1 MLRLFGIRFFS
12 RSHKLLAII
21 ACCAHCI
28 TMVIAILGAN
38 SNYFEI
44 AMMFTIP
51 TFLMFGI
58 CADLVVEHDEE
69 MENECPSFWKK
80 EFHRAIMHSNWA
92 KIYAYA
98 SEFSRIFEKYA
109 YFYICTD
116 SFHDL
121 PLDQLERAMNIFAEK
136 NPEFFTEQLIE
147 TVLSDAE
154 NGLENTYL
162 VDFSSEET
170 LEIEKLETED

>member
-21 ACCAHCI
+21 AYCAYCI

-44 AMMFTIP
+44 AVMFTIP

-80 EFHRAIMHSNWA
+80 EFHRAVMHSNWT

-98 SEFSRIFEKYA
+98 SEFSKIFEKYA

-136 NPEFFTEQLIE
+136 SPEFFTEQLIE